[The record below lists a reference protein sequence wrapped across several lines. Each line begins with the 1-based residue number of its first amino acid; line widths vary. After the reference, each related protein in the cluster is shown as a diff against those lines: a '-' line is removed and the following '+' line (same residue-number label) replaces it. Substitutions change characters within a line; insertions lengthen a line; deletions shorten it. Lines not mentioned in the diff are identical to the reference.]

1 MVESEI
7 AERVESFLRE
17 RFAIDAGDPHF
28 TRSQDIFEGAYVD
41 SIGLTELLVFIE
53 GEFGVEV
60 PDEALLSEEFSNI
73 AGIAQIVSRC
83 DAARGSV

>member
-1 MVESEI
+1 MNESEI

-17 RFAIDAGDPHF
+17 RFAIDANDPHF
-28 TRSQDIFEGAYVD
+28 TRSQDLFEEAYVD

-60 PDEALLSEEFSNI
+60 PDEVLLSEEFSSI
-73 AGIAQIVSRC
+73 AGIAQIVARC
-83 DAARGSV
+83 DGARDSV